1 MTAVTTWYTYPAQPL
16 SPLIYLL
23 WDSFVSVAKHKE
35 FLLNYKISCSD
46 TITCTSHMGLGTKHD
61 SYNYWYSTKQC
72 IKKKKTAIASA
83 NFQDGAQLDV
93 AADGFWG
100 SRFERAFFDVKVFY
114 LYAPSPQLSAC
125 YCTHEASKK
134 RAYERRILEVEHAPP
149 SPHSSSLPLEA

>member
-23 WDSFVSVAKHKE
+23 WDSFVSMAKHME

-72 IKKKKTAIASA
+72 IKKKTAISSITGGGGGGGICVWCQYMVPCVQIPKA
-83 NFQDGAQLDV
+83 
-93 AADGFWG
+93 
-100 SRFERAFFDVKVFY
+100 
-114 LYAPSPQLSAC
+114 
-125 YCTHEASKK
+125 
-134 RAYERRILEVEHAPP
+134 EHWDPTDMVYIIAIM
-149 SPHSSSLPLEA
+149 HRYMCHT